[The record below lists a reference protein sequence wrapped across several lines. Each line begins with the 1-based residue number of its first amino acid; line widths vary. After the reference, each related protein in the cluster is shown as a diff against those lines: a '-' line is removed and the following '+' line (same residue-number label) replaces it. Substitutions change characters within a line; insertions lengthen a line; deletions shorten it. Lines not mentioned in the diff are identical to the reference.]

1 MRPSMSMA
9 VRTLLP
15 VAVAAFAA
23 EGRAA
28 ETAYDFVA
36 CGSAKLT
43 MLEARADFT
52 AFGLELFGIIATST
66 TKDLESATHHC
77 LGTIRIQDG
86 KRTGKGMCKW
96 TDAAGNTFVGEFES
110 TGNEG
115 KWVFLSGTGRF
126 KGVKGGGQFQYLT
139 NAKPAVDGTAQSCR
153 RDWGTYTIPAPP
165 A

>member
-1 MRPSMSMA
+1 MA
-9 VRTLLP
+9 VRSLLP

-23 EGRAA
+23 QARAG

-52 AFGLELFGIIATST
+52 AFGLELFGIVSTSA
-66 TKDLESATHHC
+66 TKDLESATQHC
-77 LGTIRIQDG
+77 LGMMRIQDG
-86 KRTGKGMCKW
+86 KRTGKGMCRW
-96 TDAAGNTFVGEFES
+96 TDAGGNTFVGEWES

-139 NAKPAVDGTAQSCR
+139 NAKPVVEGTAQSCR
-153 RDWGTYTIPAPP
+153 RDWGTYTTPTPP